1 MLRIQMSCDF
11 VELVDVRVL
20 SVEPDKTQSEHLP
33 QYQTAFFLQQ
43 LTFPQSVI
51 LARLSNKR

>member
-33 QYQTAFFLQQ
+33 QYQTALFFQQ